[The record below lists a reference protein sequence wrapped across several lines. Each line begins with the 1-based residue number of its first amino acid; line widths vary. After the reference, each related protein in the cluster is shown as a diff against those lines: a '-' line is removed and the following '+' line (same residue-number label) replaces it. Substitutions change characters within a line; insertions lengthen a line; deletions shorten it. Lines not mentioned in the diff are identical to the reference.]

1 MHSKSR
7 SGKLAPSKA
16 QHDPECEMTETQPA
30 PELDPPQ
37 RLLCGPGP
45 TNVAPSVL
53 AAMQKPMLGH
63 LDPDLHEILLEVVA
77 ELRQVYRATDGLVL
91 PLQATGSSGMEAGIL
106 NLVEPGE
113 TVVVGVC
120 GFFGR
125 RIAEKARRAGAEVIV
140 VEADWGEIVPTEEIV
155 AALERHPETRLV
167 ALVQAETSTGVEQ
180 PIAELADAIASS
192 GALLMVDCVTSLG
205 GIPVEFDR
213 WGIDYAYSCT
223 QKCLA
228 APPGMSPIAVS
239 ERALE
244 RFRSRRHPVPFCFDL
259 GLLEDYWVTRPA
271 TYHHTAP
278 ILHIYAL
285 HEALRL
291 VLAEGLEQ
299 RWARHAEAGAYL
311 RAEIERRGLELLAD
325 PDHPLAPL
333 TAVRLPEVV
342 DGKAVQTAMLREDGI
357 EIGGG
362 LGPQA
367 PPMWRIGLMGENA
380 SMETAD
386 EVLAALD
393 AALAEHPVTS
403 LAG

>member
-1 MHSKSR
+1 
-7 SGKLAPSKA
+7 
-16 QHDPECEMTETQPA
+16 MTEAQPA

-77 ELRQVYRATDGLVL
+77 ELRQVYRVTDGLVL

-325 PDHPLAPL
+325 PDHRLAPL
-333 TAVRLPEVV
+333 TAVRLPEMV

>member
-1 MHSKSR
+1 
-7 SGKLAPSKA
+7 
-16 QHDPECEMTETQPA
+16 MTEAQPA

-325 PDHPLAPL
+325 PDHRLAPL
-333 TAVRLPEVV
+333 TAVRLPEMV

>member
-1 MHSKSR
+1 
-7 SGKLAPSKA
+7 
-16 QHDPECEMTETQPA
+16 MTEAQPA

-125 RIAEKARRAGAEVIV
+125 RIADKARRAGAEVIV

-325 PDHPLAPL
+325 PDHRLAPL
-333 TAVRLPEVV
+333 TAVRLPEMV